1 MEPINI
7 YYLHSMMFHGRVW
20 HLAAELLQDHGINLQ
35 FINTISELETG
46 DREKDIDILVAD
58 VSLASQV
65 TEDFHSAA
73 QHIDHRL
80 EISNLLPASF
90 TTFDNDTTRI
100 FADYTEKISAHNY
113 VGAILLLAAMAGFD
127 AAVPEK
133 KPVESC
139 GVYHPKGV
147 TTWSRVDEYITWR
160 VARGKTTQH
169 PVAVLFY
176 YGQLVEDSLSEINA
190 LIQELEKNELCPV
203 AIFSEGVE
211 DRSAAPGW
219 YTFLEAIQGL
229 GAIINCQAG
238 RLLKQ
243 QTDTALLE
251 KLNIPIIQ
259 TLRSYSQTE
268 EEWRNDPQGLPS
280 MSAVFSQIYPEIF
293 GAIRPTMIAALKEST
308 VEDTDRKKSWM
319 RHYSPIDER
328 IETLCRR
335 LQRHFHLKST
345 PNDKKKI
352 TIVLHNNPCKGVEA
366 TVGMAVGLDSF
377 TSLGLLLK
385 ALRSAGYDTGEAPTD
400 GKAILNAILEK
411 KAIAEFRWTTIDEI
425 VAKGGA
431 LYMMGKDEYH
441 DWFDA
446 QDETV
451 RQKILADWDKF
462 PGQGMAWQQ
471 EGENVLVITGL
482 KYGKI
487 QIINQPKRG
496 CYGAKCTGEVCRIL
510 HDPNLAPPHHW
521 FATYKYIQDT
531 SDAVIHFGTEGALEY
546 LPGKQ
551 NGLSGS
557 CFSEISLGTL
567 PNFYVYVMDA
577 IGEGMVAK
585 RRGQA
590 TLVDHLGPILSPAVL
605 DEHLVD
611 LENLLNQYSQAK
623 SAGDSNRIEVLT
635 GQLHTILQEE
645 LELSGEN
652 IELPFEE
659 QLDQATRRIAAMK
672 RTLSPEGL
680 HILGSPP
687 DQKSRGRLLATM
699 LRKPA
704 AGLPST
710 DELGMLFENGTGDH
724 NQVAE
729 MLQEVTAQSQ
739 CSKVLPPAL
748 QRFCLEV
755 ESKLAQCPREID
767 EVLHALAGG
776 YISPGPAGSLTDTRI
791 EPLPTGRNFYAKD
804 VSQLPT
810 KAALEVGEMMA
821 TRLLQKYLDEEGE
834 FPESIGLSIWSS
846 DAFKSDGELFC
857 QILTLMGLR
866 PLWDTQDTV
875 KELEVIPL
883 DEMVIEHNGVQL
895 ARPRV
900 DVTIETSGIMR
911 DMVPHFCDFL
921 DKAVLAVAG
930 LDEPNERNFI
940 KKHTDQHL
948 AELRADTHNTLSSKE
963 MQRLATF
970 RVFSSAPGTY
980 GTGVGLALDA
990 SAWTTDKELAEIYIN
1005 WAGHGYGDAGVST
1018 AARDTFARQLAGLD
1032 IAYMKQASEE
1042 YDILDT
1048 DSYSVGLGS
1057 MAAATRAQGKKQPR
1071 LYWSEAGGDRELTD
1085 VAEQLQRSLGTRLLN
1100 SAWIKSMKKHGY
1112 QGAMAVSNR
1121 VNNLYKWSATSH
1133 AVSKK
1138 MFDQIVATYILNEE
1152 NRQWLVADNP
1162 YSMEEITRRLLEAA
1176 SRNLWQADE
1185 DMLEAVQQ
1193 AALEVEGDME
1203 EVMGDVTEEF
1213 QGNKVEVLGADQV
1226 NTWQHE
1232 WSIKND

>member
-1 MEPINI
+1 MEPLNI

-20 HLAAELLQDHGINLQ
+20 HLAAELLQEHGINLQ
-35 FINTISELETG
+35 FIDTASELETG
-46 DREKDIDILVAD
+46 DREKNIDILVAD
-58 VSLASQV
+58 LSLGNQM
-65 TEDFHSAA
+65 TENIHTAA
-73 QHIDHRL
+73 EHIDHRL
-80 EISNLLPASF
+80 EISSLLPTSF
-90 TTFDNDTTRI
+90 TTFDSDTTRI
-100 FADYTEKISAHNY
+100 FADYTKKISAHNY
-113 VGAILLLAAMAGFD
+113 AGAILLLVAMAGFD
-127 AAVPEK
+127 VAVPEK

-139 GVYHPKGV
+139 GVYHPESKA
-147 TTWSRVDEYITWR
+147 TWSGVDEYTAWR
-160 VARGKTTQH
+160 VANGKTTQR

-176 YGQLVEDSLSEINA
+176 YGQLVEDSLGEIDA
-190 LIQELEKNELCPV
+190 LIQGLEKNELCPV
-203 AIFSEGVE
+203 AIFSEGIE
-211 DRSAAPGW
+211 HTSKAPDW
-219 YTFLEAIQGL
+219 YSFLEAIQAL

-243 QTDTALLE
+243 QLDTALLE
-251 KLNIPIIQ
+251 KLDVPIIQ

-268 EEWRNDPQGLPS
+268 EQWQNDPQGLPS
-280 MSAVFSQIYPEIF
+280 MSAVFSQTYPEMF
-293 GAIRPTMIAALKEST
+293 GAIRPTMIGALRET
-308 VEDTDRKKSWM
+308 TLEDQRKNSWM

-328 IETLCRR
+328 IDTLCGR
-335 LQRHFHLKST
+335 LLRQFHLRDT
-345 PNDKKKI
+345 PNYDKKV

-377 TSLGLLLK
+377 TSLGLLLES
-385 ALRSAGYDTGEAPTD
+385 LRMGGYDTGDAPTD
-400 GKAILNAILEK
+400 GKAILTEIMTK

-425 VAKGGA
+425 VTKGGA
-431 LYMMGKDEYH
+431 LYMMGKAEYH
-441 DWFDA
+441 NWFDA

-451 RQKILADWDKF
+451 QQKILADWGEF
-462 PGQGMAWQQ
+462 PGQGMAWKQ
-471 EGENVLVITGL
+471 EDEDVLVITGL

-487 QIINQPKRG
+487 QIMNQPKRG

-510 HDPNLAPPHHW
+510 HDPHLAPPHHW

-590 TLVDHLGPILSPAVL
+590 TLVDHLGPVLSPAVL
-605 DEHLVD
+605 GENLVS
-611 LENLLNQYSQAK
+611 LENLLNQYSQAQ
-623 SAGDSNRIEVLT
+623 SSGDSNRIAVLT
-635 GQLHTILQEE
+635 KQLRTQLHE
-645 LELSGEN
+645 LELSTEN
-652 IELPFEE
+652 SELPFEE
-659 QLDQATRRIAAMK
+659 QLDQATRRIAAIK

-710 DELGMLFENGTGDH
+710 DELGMLFKNGKGNH

-755 ESKLAQCPREID
+755 ERKLAQCPREID
-767 EVLHALAGG
+767 EVLHALSGG

-791 EPLPTGRNFYAKD
+791 ESLPAGKNFYAKD

-810 KAALEVGEMMA
+810 KAALEVGEMMV

-866 PLWDTQDTV
+866 PLWDKQDTV

-930 LDEPNERNFI
+930 LDEPDERNFI

-948 AELRADTHNTLSSKE
+948 AELRADTHSTLSTKE

-1018 AARDTFARQLAGLD
+1018 AARDTFARQMAGLD

-1042 YDILDT
+1042 YDILDCGC
-1048 DSYSVGLGS
+1048 YAVGLGS

-1071 LYWSEAGGDRELTD
+1071 LYWSEAGGDKELTD
-1085 VAEQLQRSLGTRLLN
+1085 VSEQLQRSVATRLLN
-1100 SAWIKSMKKHGY
+1100 SAWIESMKKHGH

-1138 MFDQIVATYILNEE
+1138 MFDQIVATYIQNEE
-1152 NRQWLVADNP
+1152 NRQWLVRDNP

-1176 SRNLWQADE
+1176 SRNLWQPDE

-1226 NTWQHE
+1226 DTWQHE
-1232 WSIKND
+1232 WSMKNG